1 MKRYVDGYV
10 LPIKANG
17 LKSYQKMASLGAKI
31 WMKHGALAYFECVG
45 DDMNPNM
52 DGQKIGNFEKNLKIK
67 AGEKVIFAFVIY
79 KSRAHRDRVNKKVM
93 SDPAMCPEQFKD
105 FVMPFDP
112 KKMLYAGFESLVAYS

>member
-1 MKRYVDGYV
+1 MKRYVDGYI

-17 LKSYQKMASLGAKI
+17 LKAYEKMASLGAKV

-45 DDMNPNM
+45 EDMNPNM
-52 DGQKIGNFEKNLKIK
+52 GGQKIASFEKSLKIK
-67 AGEKVIFAFVIY
+67 ADEKVIFAFVIY

-93 SDPAMCPEQFKD
+93 NDPEMCPEQFQD

-112 KKMLYAGFESLVAYS
+112 KKMLYAGFESLVAYP